1 MEDERKEPR
10 EGSVVSRLAG
20 RGEETVTRF
29 MDELGRN
36 PRVTEAL
43 ARALGAKGK
52 VDERTR
58 RVLAQVGL
66 APADE
71 VRQLSL
77 RLEDVERRLAKVES
91 EAAAPAGETATRLST
106 PLAEPVDE
114 GGAATPAS
122 EPSSA
127 STSEPGSTGPS

>member
-1 MEDERKEPR
+1 MEEERKEPR

-43 ARALGAKGK
+43 ARALAAKGK
-52 VDERTR
+52 VDEGTR
-58 RVLAQVGL
+58 RVLAQIGL

-71 VRQLSL
+71 VRELGL
-77 RLEDVERRLAKVES
+77 RLEDVERRLAKIER
-91 EAAAPAGETATRLST
+91 EAPAPARKATTRSST
-106 PLAEPVDE
+106 PRAAPVDE
-114 GGAATPAS
+114 ASTTS

-127 STSEPGSTGPS
+127 PKSEPGSTGPS

>member
-1 MEDERKEPR
+1 MEEERKEPR

-91 EAAAPAGETATRLST
+91 EAPARKTSSRAGT
-106 PLAEPVDE
+106 PRAQPVDE
-114 GGAATPAS
+114 AGPAS
-122 EPSSA
+122 ATSEPTSPSP
-127 STSEPGSTGPS
+127 SEPGSTGPS

>member
-43 ARALGAKGK
+43 ARALAAKGK
-52 VDERTR
+52 VDEGTR
-58 RVLAQVGL
+58 RALAQIGL

-71 VRQLSL
+71 VRQLTL

-91 EAAAPAGETATRLST
+91 EARPPARKASTRSST
-106 PLAEPVDE
+106 SRAEPVDE
-114 GGAATPAS
+114 AAVANAS

-127 STSEPGSTGPS
+127 SSSEPGSTAAS